1 MSDKKYVA
9 TDGRQ
14 MWYSNKIVFD
24 RASGVVELDDGK
36 RVMVNPAK
44 FKFFLYSKKEDKK

>member
-1 MSDKKYVA
+1 MNDKKYVA
-9 TDGRQ
+9 TDGKK

-24 RASGVVELDDGK
+24 QASGVVEFDDGR
-36 RVMVNPAK
+36 RVMVNPVK